1 MCTKDRYIEK
11 PLKKKEMIDFINHH
25 LSDKT
30 LKLGCVVR
38 SKTHWIVT
46 ITEIFDVC
54 SDDIIEYKIW
64 DPFPHWEM
72 LFMRYKT
79 YSWDVSL
86 DNIIEVIWSPV
97 TLEDVLF
104 MMNGTYKQYWSEIR
118 SKLLHNIFSR
128 TESLLLNRKL
138 RTPLKKQ
145 STTCIKLIYHI
156 MLSLWNSIW

>member
-1 MCTKDRYIEK
+1 MKLE
-11 PLKKKEMIDFINHH
+11 KKEMINFINQH

-54 SDDIIEYKIW
+54 SDDIIEHKIC

-72 LFMRYKT
+72 LFVRYKT

-86 DNIIEVIWSPV
+86 NNIIEVIWNPI
-97 TLEDVLF
+97 TLDDILYSIYKNSSGMKRSEEIIRRDV
-104 MMNGTYKQYWSEIR
+104 QRID
-118 SKLLHNIFSR
+118 
-128 TESLLLNRKL
+128 SLLLHRNP
-138 RTPLKKQ
+138 RTPLNKQ
-145 STTCIKLIYHI
+145 SITCIWLIYNI
-156 MLSLWNSIW
+156 TIYLLWSTFKKS

>member
-1 MCTKDRYIEK
+1 MKLE
-11 PLKKKEMIDFINHH
+11 KKEMINFINQH

-86 DNIIEVIWSPV
+86 DNIIEVIWNPI
-97 TLEDVLF
+97 TLDDILYSIYKNSSGTKRSEEIIRRDV
-104 MMNGTYKQYWSEIR
+104 QRID
-118 SKLLHNIFSR
+118 
-128 TESLLLNRKL
+128 SLLLHRNP
-138 RTPLKKQ
+138 RTPLNKQ
-145 STTCIKLIYHI
+145 SIACIWLIYNI
-156 MLSLWNSIW
+156 TILLWII